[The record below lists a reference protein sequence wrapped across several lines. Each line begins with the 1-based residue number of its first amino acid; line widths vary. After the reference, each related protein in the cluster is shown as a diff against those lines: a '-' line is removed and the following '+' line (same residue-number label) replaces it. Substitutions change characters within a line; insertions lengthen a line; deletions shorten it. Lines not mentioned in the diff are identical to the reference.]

1 MTKIKRPASE
11 TLGDLLDELA
21 ERHPEK
27 QAIIFGGHRITYKEL
42 KDQADI
48 LGRSLINLGVKP
60 GDRVALLAPNRPE
73 WLIAAFAIAKLGAIT
88 AAISTFSTPSEL
100 SWTLKNC
107 GAVALITV
115 PLFKGNEFL
124 KTIINLSQKDSK
136 EDAHNLNID
145 SLPQLKFVISLD
157 NPTENYA
164 IGWDDY
170 FSQLTTR
177 KAAML
182 PIGTWG
188 FGDTIAG
195 FSEISD
201 EFGWSKLPIL
211 GNYGGNPNYQ
221 LSIGSTMSINAA
233 SKFPDEAA
241 KVINWMISDKKRV
254 VELTKNLGGTISG
267 EHGIG
272 LVQRDYMDIVLSD
285 KNIELQ
291 KGIKKLFDPNQILNP
306 GKIF

>member
-1 MTKIKRPASE
+1 MDKIKRPASE

-27 QAIIFGGHRITYKEL
+27 QAIIFGSQRITYKEL
-42 KDQADI
+42 QDQADI

-73 WLIAAFAIAKLGAIT
+73 WIIAAFAIAKLGAIT
-88 AAISTFSTPSEL
+88 AAISTFSTPTEL

-164 IGWDDY
+164 IGWDDCIRY
-170 FSQLTTR
+170 SR
-177 KAAML
+177 
-182 PIGTWG
+182 
-188 FGDTIAG
+188 
-195 FSEISD
+195 SISMARLQ
-201 EFGWSKLPIL
+201 ERQNNVSK
-211 GNYGGNPNYQ
+211 
-221 LSIGSTMSINAA
+221 
-233 SKFPDEAA
+233 
-241 KVINWMISDKKRV
+241 
-254 VELTKNLGGTISG
+254 
-267 EHGIG
+267 
-272 LVQRDYMDIVLSD
+272 
-285 KNIELQ
+285 
-291 KGIKKLFDPNQILNP
+291 
-306 GKIF
+306 